1 MSRARVEP
9 NPIRKGVDPC
19 NVAKESTLRDEQ
31 RIRSETRDLPTD
43 KVGGSLRRKNAL
55 RLVTRRMRGRSYWI
69 VEVARGEPS
78 STPTPRPA
86 LVECFR
92 WGTTWIW
99 VFFGMLIRLKP
110 IIKWTGKFFLVRN
123 QLLYLQRTTEKK
135 PSEMRAREGSGH
147 VYDH

>member
-55 RLVTRRMRGRSYWI
+55 RLVTRSWFDGFSVLHSVRLILGNHVDLGFFRYVDPAEANYQMDRQILLGQ
-69 VEVARGEPS
+69 E
-78 STPTPRPA
+78 STVVFAEDNRKKALRDEGKRRKRPC
-86 LVECFR
+86 V
-92 WGTTWIW
+92 
-99 VFFGMLIRLKP
+99 
-110 IIKWTGKFFLVRN
+110 
-123 QLLYLQRTTEKK
+123 
-135 PSEMRAREGSGH
+135 
-147 VYDH
+147 